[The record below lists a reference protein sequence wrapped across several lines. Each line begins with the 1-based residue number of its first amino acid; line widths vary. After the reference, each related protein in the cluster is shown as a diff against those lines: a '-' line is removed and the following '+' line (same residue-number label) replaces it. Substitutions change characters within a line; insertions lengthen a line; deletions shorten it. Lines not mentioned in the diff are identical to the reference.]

1 MIVRTPNTQPL
12 MLSSRLE
19 AFRIGLPLLAIS
31 ASIALGQTGSE
42 IRGTVTANEN
52 QNPVIGA
59 RVSVAA
65 PERVVLSDQRGMY
78 VLRNLPAG
86 TYRVI
91 TTAIGRKPD
100 TSSVAVAAGRPTTLE
115 ISLKEG
121 SLLLSSMIVSATRTP
136 MEASKVASTVN
147 VLSHEQIQQ
156 SPARETQDML
166 REIPAVELPRT
177 SSLVGGTAQIVSIRG
192 VDEGRTGV
200 LFDGIPINDAW
211 GEWIDWGRVPKSMLD
226 RVEVVEGGTS
236 SLYGNGA
243 MGGMISFFSRPMAPG
258 AMDLQVD
265 GGSRDARHASVAAGI
280 PLIGALTASVNGDYQ
295 EKGGYRIIRDSSVI
309 DPSSTIKYQP
319 AGPADVVS
327 NVIQR
332 NSYLRLNYDPSSNW
346 SAFVTGHLF
355 GDSRGTGTPLSFAN
369 RDQRNVDFG
378 LNYNALLGGSLGVR
392 AWDGRQIE
400 SQRSTTMRT
409 VAGVAR
415 AAEDSSLTAQIP
427 SHDWG
432 ASAQW
437 TRNNSWHL
445 QSLSVG
451 ADFRHYQGD
460 YNEVDFSTTGC
471 PTNPTC
477 GSIAQHVSSGG
488 DQSLSGAFVQAI
500 MAPVTNLS
508 VEASARVDQWNNNNG
523 HSFTTNAA
531 NVRSDASYADKSAGA
546 FSPRLGAR
554 YQLHSPFSL
563 QGAVYRAF
571 RAPNLAELY
580 RKQVSSTSITI
591 PNPSLSAE
599 TALGREAGF
608 DWQPL
613 EWIQAKGTWYVAE
626 YNNFNVPTNLTTTS
640 VPPRPVECGTIATCR
655 TRLNVNKSRSQGGEA
670 YLAIRPIQPL
680 FVSASAN
687 YDDARQMS
695 GLPANTPDDHKPHI
709 NRVPSPK
716 QTIRATWTSPM
727 LGSLTAMWRHEG
739 RTTTLQGV
747 GLDPFSVI
755 DANVQR
761 EITTGLRA
769 FLSVENIGDVKYQV
783 NLAGA
788 GTTASPFVVT
798 QGLPRTVRLGV
809 EAYRF

>member
-1 MIVRTPNTQPL
+1 
-12 MLSSRLE
+12 MLDSRLN
-19 AFRIGLPLLAIS
+19 ASRLAIL
-31 ASIALGQTGSE
+31 ATIVGANATLAQTGSD
-42 IRGTVTANEN
+42 IRGTVTASEN
-52 QNPVIGA
+52 HGPVIGA
-59 RVSVAA
+59 RVAIAA
-65 PERVVLSDQRGMY
+65 PERVTISDQRGTF

-100 TSSVAVAAGRPTTLE
+100 TSSVAVAAGRPASLE

-147 VLSHEQIQQ
+147 VLSPEQIQQ
-156 SPARETQDML
+156 SPAREAQDML

-200 LFDGIPINDAW
+200 LFDGVPINDAW

-258 AMDLQVD
+258 SMDLQVD
-265 GGSRDARHASVAAGI
+265 GGSRDARHASFAAGV
-280 PLIGALTASVNGDYQ
+280 PLVGALTASVTGDYQ
-295 EKGGYRIIRDSSVI
+295 EKGGYRLIRDSSVM

-319 AGPADVVS
+319 AGAADVIS

-332 NSYLRLNYDPSSNW
+332 NSYLRLNYDPSANW

-355 GDSRGTGTPLSFAN
+355 GDNRGTGTPLSFAN
-369 RDQRNVDFG
+369 RDQRNVDLG
-378 LNYNALLGGSLGVR
+378 LNYNALLGGLLGVR

-409 VAGVAR
+409 VSGVAR
-415 AAEDSSLTAQIP
+415 AAEDSSLTAKIP

-437 TRNNSWHL
+437 TRNNAWHL
-445 QSLSVG
+445 QSFSIG
-451 ADFRHYQGD
+451 ADYRHYQGD
-460 YNEVDFSTTGC
+460 FNEVDFSTTGC
-471 PTNPTC
+471 PTGPAC
-477 GSIAQHVSSGG
+477 GSLTQRVSSGG
-488 DQSLSGAFVQAI
+488 DQSLSGAFVQGI
-500 MAPVTNLS
+500 IAPITNLS
-508 VEASARVDQWNNNNG
+508 VEASARVDQWDNNNG

-531 NVRSDASYADKSAGA
+531 GVRSDATYADKSAGA

-554 YQLHSPFSL
+554 YQLHSTFSL
-563 QGAVYRAF
+563 HGAVYKAF

-591 PNPSLSAE
+591 PNPGLAAE
-599 TALGREAGF
+599 TALGREVGF

-613 EWIQAKGTWYVAE
+613 EWIQAKGTWYVAD

-640 VPPRPVECGTIATCR
+640 VPPRPTECGTVATCR
-655 TRLNVNKSRSQGGEA
+655 TRLNVNRSRSEGGEA
-670 YLAIRPIQPL
+670 YLALRPIQQL
-680 FVSASAN
+680 FVSAAVN
-687 YDDARQMS
+687 YDDARQQS
-695 GLPANTPDDHKPHI
+695 GLPAGTLDDHKPHI

-716 QTIRATWTSPM
+716 QTIRATYTSPM
-727 LGSLTAMWRHEG
+727 LGSVTAMWRHEG

-747 GLDPFSVI
+747 GLDPYSVV

-769 FLSVENIGDVKYQV
+769 FLSVENIGDVKYQI
-783 NLAGA
+783 NLSGA

-798 QGLPRTVRLGV
+798 QGMPRTVRLGV